1 MKKWTI
7 AASLSIGVLALSAC
21 NSDDEIVAET
31 EAGNITKEEF
41 YEELKDVN
49 GESTLQQLVTVK
61 VLEDNYE
68 VTDEELEEE
77 ISTMKEGF
85 PSEEDFNTTVEQQFG
100 GEEQLREIMYVS
112 MLQEKAA
119 AEDVEITEEDLQEL
133 YERKNTEI
141 QAQHILLENEED
153 VAEVQ
158 QKIEDGEDF
167 GELAQEYSTD
177 TGSAEN
183 GGDLGYFSAGS
194 MVPEFEEAAFSLEAG
209 EISDPVQSTH
219 GTHIIKV
226 NDVREKEESIGEF
239 EDVKKELEREILLN
253 RVDQTQIQEKINK
266 LIQDAGVQINVEGME
281 DLFEAEE
288 TEENTTEED
297 AQG

>member
-133 YERKNTEI
+133 YERKNTEV

>member
-7 AASLSIGVLALSAC
+7 AASLSLGVLTLAAC

-49 GESTLQQLVTVK
+49 GESMLQQLVTVK

-77 ISTMKEGF
+77 IATMKEGF

-119 AEDVEITEEDLQEL
+119 AEDIEITEEDLKEL
-133 YERKNTEI
+133 YDRKNTEV

-167 GELAQEYSTD
+167 GELAKEYSVD

-183 GGDLGYFSAGS
+183 GGDLGYFSAGA
-194 MVPEFEEAAFSLEAG
+194 MVPEFEEAAYSLEAG
-209 EISDPVQSTH
+209 EISEPVQSSH

-239 EDVKKELEREILLN
+239 EDVKKELEREILLS

-266 LIQDAGVQINVEGME
+266 LIQDSDVKINVEGME
-281 DLFEAEE
+281 DLFEQEE